1 VLLHA
6 LPYALRKGFRELFQ
20 SIRGP
25 LVLSYM
31 LLALLAVGLV
41 GALGLFLIRWEVT
54 EQEDE
59 RLTAN
64 AEAVAREAAPLVW
77 PVVQSGRLSELARTS
92 SFLGDVRVRIL
103 DSRHRVLADSRP
115 HAEGEDFVWI
125 LPSLEAGFSHWQG
138 SMWPLMVVQPTG
150 DKVVIPSLASG
161 APEGLEWFPPD
172 TSYTLV
178 RRYDDAWGSRFM
190 FGVVQ
195 PMEEGSSALGGSG
208 IEADALRS
216 GQVTTVPIGD
226 GSRLLGFVELSDARD
241 RGSQALE
248 TSRRAFL
255 LAAVG
260 AMIMAVAV
268 GLVVGGGLSAPLR
281 ELAHV
286 AGRMSDSDLSVRAP
300 VRGKDEIAQLA
311 GQFNQMAERL
321 DASFA
326 ELASERDALRRFIA
340 DASHGLRTPITA
352 LRSFNELMQ
361 GTAAGDA
368 AARAEFLEESRVQ
381 LDRLEWI
388 TRNLL
393 DLSRLDAGLVT
404 LQTSEQDVGE
414 LIDSAI
420 APFGA
425 LAQDRGVSLSA
436 CRPQR
441 SFELECDRP
450 RIELALANL
459 VHNAIKFTPEGGRV
473 EVGAV
478 EQEMVA
484 RLWVRDT
491 GVGIDP
497 QDQPYIFDRFYRGR
511 ARRTEG
517 SGLGLAIARSVV
529 EAHGGRITV
538 SSRRDAGSHF
548 TIEIPLKRDSNRGD
562 ASARSSE

>member
-6 LPYALRKGFRELFQ
+6 LPYALRKGFRELLQ
-20 SIRGP
+20 SIRGR

-41 GALGLFLIRWEVT
+41 GALGLFLIRREVT

-59 RLTAN
+59 HLTAN
-64 AEAVAREAAPLVW
+64 AEAVAREAVTLVW
-77 PVVQSGRLSELARTS
+77 PVLQRGRLTELARTS

-103 DSRHRVLADSRP
+103 DSQRRVLADSRP

-125 LPSLEAGFSHWQG
+125 LPSLETGVGHWQG
-138 SMWPLMVVQPTG
+138 SVWPLILAQPTG
-150 DKVVIPSLASG
+150 ERVVIPSPMGG
-161 APEGLEWFPPD
+161 APDGLEWFPPD
-172 TSYTLV
+172 TSFTVV
-178 RRYDDAWGSRFM
+178 RRWDDAWGSRFI

-195 PMEEGSSALGGSG
+195 SAEAGSVASG
-208 IEADALRS
+208 AEADVLRS
-216 GQVTTVPIGD
+216 GRVTTVPIGD
-226 GSRLLGFVELSDARD
+226 GTSPLGYVELSDARD

-260 AMIMAVAV
+260 AMIMAAVV

-281 ELAHV
+281 ELARA

-300 VRGKDEIAQLA
+300 VRGRDEIAQLA

-321 DASFA
+321 DTSFA

-404 LQTSEQDVGE
+404 LETSDQDVGE
-414 LIDSAI
+414 LIESAI

-425 LAQDRGVSLSA
+425 LAQDGGVSLSA

-441 SFELECDRP
+441 SFKLECDRS

-459 VHNAIKFTPEGGRV
+459 VHNAIKSTPEGGRV
-473 EVGAV
+473 EVGADK
-478 EQEMVA
+478 QEMVA
-484 RLWVRDT
+484 RVWVRDT

-497 QDQPYIFDRFYRGR
+497 QDEPYIFERFYRGR
-511 ARRTEG
+511 ARLTEG

-529 EAHGGRITV
+529 EAHGGRISV
-538 SSRRDAGSHF
+538 SSRRDAGSQF
-548 TIEIPLKRDSNRGD
+548 TIEIPLTRDSNCGD
-562 ASARSSE
+562 ASVGSIG